1 MVLLPLFTSLKL
13 PRHTQSDAVKQRRF
27 LIVLQRIR
35 RRAQGNEARQ
45 KKYFLLDIFPYG
57 NILPSMAR
65 AATTS
70 DVFNAIAEPRRR
82 EIVDYLAAGDERDV
96 TELVVKLGLPQP
108 AVSKHLG
115 VLRKVG
121 VVAVHKAGQ
130 RRLYRLNPQELK
142 PVHDWIQ
149 NFERFW
155 TDQLASIKEVA
166 EQKAKQ
172 RAAHDR
178 AASNTSTPFKGATS
192 WSLKRSSPPSK
203 PCTSSKRC

>member
-1 MVLLPLFTSLKL
+1 
-13 PRHTQSDAVKQRRF
+13 
-27 LIVLQRIR
+27 
-35 RRAQGNEARQ
+35 
-45 KKYFLLDIFPYG
+45 
-57 NILPSMAR
+57 MAR

-82 EIVDYLAAGDERDV
+82 EIVDLLSLGAQRDV
-96 TELVVKLGLPQP
+96 TELVLKLGLPQP

-121 VVAVHKAGQ
+121 VVVVHKAGQ

-149 NFERFW
+149 KFEQFW
-155 TDQLASIKEVA
+155 TGQLASIKEVA

-172 RAAHDR
+172 LAAHDR
-178 AASNTSTPFKGATS
+178 AASKQQPH
-192 WSLKRSSPPSK
+192 SK
-203 PCTSSKRC
+203 ERNHGH